1 MKKTIK
7 LTESELISV
16 IERIVNEANKEKW
29 IQGAIKKPGSLK
41 KSMGKD
47 KSEKIS
53 STDLDKEMGKLKAKD
68 TDTEKKGI
76 QGLGK
81 SDLTKLK
88 RINLAKTLRKLK

>member
-7 LTESELISV
+7 LTESELISM
-16 IERIVNEANKEKW
+16 IEKIVNEAKEEKW
-29 IQGAIKKPGSLK
+29 IQSAMKKPGALRK
-41 KSMGKD
+41 TMGKG

-53 STDLDKEMGKLKAKD
+53 KSELDKEMVKLKKKD
-68 TDTEKKGI
+68 TDPNKKGI

-88 RINLAKTLRKLK
+88 RINFAKTLRKLK